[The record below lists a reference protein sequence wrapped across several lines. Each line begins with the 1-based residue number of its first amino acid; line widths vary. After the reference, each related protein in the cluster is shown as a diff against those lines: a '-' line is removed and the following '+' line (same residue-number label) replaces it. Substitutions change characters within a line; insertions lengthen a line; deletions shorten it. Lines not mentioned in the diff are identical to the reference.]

1 MGRTMDCD
9 TDPFVRCI
17 SQPEPALPLAR
28 AALLFARGEY
38 PELAVDEYLAR
49 LDTMAAVVRARL
61 PTAAD
66 SRTTLQALNHH
77 LFEELGFSGN
87 MADYYDPGN
96 SYLNEVLDRRRGIPI
111 SLSVIYLEVAWR
123 LEVPLEGVGFPGHFL
138 VRLDLADG
146 IAVLDPFNGGISLGI
161 DELHERLRLIQTDPE
176 ESDLAELLAG
186 TGKRDIL
193 ARLLRNLKAI
203 YLQRAAWLQ
212 ALEISNRLL
221 LVVPDSGLD
230 LRDRGLVLEQLD
242 CPHAALADYRRYLRM
257 APTAADRRP
266 IARRVAGLSRDL
278 PRLN

>member
-1 MGRTMDCD
+1 MSRLINRE
-9 TDPFVRCI
+9 DPFARCVD
-17 SQPEPALPLAR
+17 QPELPLAR

-66 SRTTLQALNHH
+66 WRTTLQALNHH
-77 LFEELGFSGN
+77 LFQELGFSGN

-123 LEVPLEGVGFPGHFL
+123 LDVPLEGVGFPGHFL
-138 VRLDLADG
+138 VRLELADG
-146 IAVLDPFNGGISLGI
+146 IAVLDPFHGGVSLGL
-161 DELHERLRLIQTDPE
+161 DELYERLRLIQADPE
-176 ESDLAELLAG
+176 ESDLAELLAS

-193 ARLLRNLKAI
+193 ARMLRNLKAI
-203 YLQRAAWLQ
+203 YLQRAAWMQ

-221 LVVPDSGLD
+221 LVAPDSSLD

-242 CPHAALADYRRYLRM
+242 CPHAALADYRRYLRL
-257 APTAADRRP
+257 APAAADRGP
-266 IARRVAGLSRDL
+266 IARRVAGLSHDL